1 MANSNEQDALLQVD
15 STLRS
20 YADSIEHP
28 AKDHAEQEKKT
39 RMRKKISMMSSY
51 NGHCL
56 SRTNHIDIISNL
68 SQSDEYHERKIYDRR
83 DKIQSTVEDFGFSA
97 REESRTH
104 CSKSLI
110 TSSLETNDNVES
122 LAASSSDL
130 VQKEKKFEHESDQA
144 IERSSVY
151 EQKTI
156 EVTLADR
163 KSERNHPSCD
173 LDATERACLAVLNRE
188 DNFVEVS
195 HPSPERL
202 PVACLR
208 RKLLILD
215 LNGLLADIVCP
226 PPKEK
231 IIDGVVDYLLG
242 DMKCKLLFCWDISH
256 CTGTGFRTLE
266 NKHKEVVF
274 KELRKL
280 WEKQDINLPWETGYY
295 NESNTLLLD
304 DSPYK
309 ALLNPMHTGI
319 FPYSYN
325 FKDRSDNSLGPEGDL
340 RVYLQ
345 DLATAEDFRK
355 YIEEHPFGQVAIDET
370 SSSWAYY
377 QPVEQDAGK
386 SSVLSSVDELE
397 DFAMGR
403 FAMGKE
409 KAHREDILLY
419 RGNSSSIFGEERNTG
434 PSNGSF
440 QKPRSVLRSKPELIC
455 GVWLNFTDISVVGPF
470 LWIRLNQAHN
480 RLLRSLSPQMP

>member
-15 STLRS
+15 STLLS

-28 AKDHAEQEKKT
+28 AKDHAELEKKT
-39 RMRKKISMMSSY
+39 RMRKKISMMSSC

-68 SQSDEYHERKIYDRR
+68 SQSDEYHEQKIYDRR

-110 TSSLETNDNVES
+110 TSSLETDDNVES

-130 VQKEKKFEHESDQA
+130 VQKEKKFEHELDQA

-151 EQKTI
+151 VQKTI

-163 KSERNHPSCD
+163 KSERSHPSCD
-173 LDATERACLAVLNRE
+173 LDATERACLAVLNKE

-215 LNGLLADIVCP
+215 LNGLLADIVYP
-226 PPKEK
+226 PPKECKANTNISRRAIFKRPFCNDFLKFCFERFDVAIWSSRTKK

-280 WEKQDINLPWETGYY
+280 WEKQDINLPWEKGYY

-325 FKDRSDNSLGPEGDL
+325 FKDRSDNSLGPEGDI

-377 QPVEQDAGK
+377 RK
-386 SSVLSSVDELE
+386 IISSPSLVSS
-397 DFAMGR
+397 
-403 FAMGKE
+403 
-409 KAHREDILLY
+409 
-419 RGNSSSIFGEERNTG
+419 
-434 PSNGSF
+434 
-440 QKPRSVLRSKPELIC
+440 
-455 GVWLNFTDISVVGPF
+455 
-470 LWIRLNQAHN
+470 
-480 RLLRSLSPQMP
+480 

>member
-39 RMRKKISMMSSY
+39 RMRKKTSMMSSY

-122 LAASSSDL
+122 LAAASSDL

-173 LDATERACLAVLNRE
+173 LDATERACLAVLNKE

-195 HPSPERL
+195 HPYPERL

-226 PPKEK
+226 PPKECKADTNISRRAIFKRPFCNDFLKFCFERFDVAIWSSRTKK

-377 QPVEQDAGK
+377 RK
-386 SSVLSSVDELE
+386 IISSPSLVSS
-397 DFAMGR
+397 
-403 FAMGKE
+403 
-409 KAHREDILLY
+409 
-419 RGNSSSIFGEERNTG
+419 
-434 PSNGSF
+434 
-440 QKPRSVLRSKPELIC
+440 
-455 GVWLNFTDISVVGPF
+455 
-470 LWIRLNQAHN
+470 
-480 RLLRSLSPQMP
+480 

>member
-15 STLRS
+15 STLLS

-28 AKDHAEQEKKT
+28 AKDHAELEKKT
-39 RMRKKISMMSSY
+39 RMRKNISMMSSY

-68 SQSDEYHERKIYDRR
+68 SQSDEYHEQKIYDRR

-151 EQKTI
+151 VQKTI

-163 KSERNHPSCD
+163 KSERNRPSCD
-173 LDATERACLAVLNRE
+173 LDATERACLAVRNKE

-215 LNGLLADIVCP
+215 LNGLLADIVYP
-226 PPKEK
+226 PPKECKADTNISRRAIFKRPFCNDFLKFCFERFDVAIWSSRTKK

-280 WEKQDINLPWETGYY
+280 WEKQDINLPWEKGYY

-325 FKDRSDNSLGPEGDL
+325 FKDRSDNSLGPEGDI

-377 QPVEQDAGK
+377 RK
-386 SSVLSSVDELE
+386 IISSPSLVSS
-397 DFAMGR
+397 
-403 FAMGKE
+403 
-409 KAHREDILLY
+409 
-419 RGNSSSIFGEERNTG
+419 
-434 PSNGSF
+434 
-440 QKPRSVLRSKPELIC
+440 
-455 GVWLNFTDISVVGPF
+455 
-470 LWIRLNQAHN
+470 
-480 RLLRSLSPQMP
+480 

>member
-15 STLRS
+15 STLLS

-28 AKDHAEQEKKT
+28 AKDHAELEKKT
-39 RMRKKISMMSSY
+39 RMRKKISIMSSY

-68 SQSDEYHERKIYDRR
+68 SQSDEYHEQKIYDRR

-151 EQKTI
+151 VQKTI

-173 LDATERACLAVLNRE
+173 LDATERACLAVLNKE

-202 PVACLR
+202 PVTCLR

-215 LNGLLADIVCP
+215 LNGLLADIVYP
-226 PPKEK
+226 PPKECKADTNISRRAIFKRPFCNDFLKFCFERFDVAIWSSRTKK

-242 DMKCKLLFCWDISH
+242 DMQCKLLFCWDISH

-280 WEKQDINLPWETGYY
+280 WEKQDINLPWEKGYY

-325 FKDRSDNSLGPEGDL
+325 FKDRSDNSLGPEGDI

-377 QPVEQDAGK
+377 RK
-386 SSVLSSVDELE
+386 IISSPSLVSS
-397 DFAMGR
+397 
-403 FAMGKE
+403 
-409 KAHREDILLY
+409 
-419 RGNSSSIFGEERNTG
+419 
-434 PSNGSF
+434 
-440 QKPRSVLRSKPELIC
+440 
-455 GVWLNFTDISVVGPF
+455 
-470 LWIRLNQAHN
+470 
-480 RLLRSLSPQMP
+480 

>member
-15 STLRS
+15 STLLS

-28 AKDHAEQEKKT
+28 AKDHAQLEKKT

-51 NGHCL
+51 NGHCF

-68 SQSDEYHERKIYDRR
+68 SQSDEYHEQKIYDRQ
-83 DKIQSTVEDFGFSA
+83 DKIQSTVKDFGFSA

-104 CSKSLI
+104 FSKSLM

-173 LDATERACLAVLNRE
+173 LDATERACLAVLNKE

-226 PPKEK
+226 PPKECKSDTNISRRAIFKRPFCNDFLKFCFERFDVAIWSSRTKK

-274 KELRKL
+274 KELRKI
-280 WEKQDINLPWETGYY
+280 WEKQDINLPWEKGYY

-309 ALLNPMHTGI
+309 ALLNPLHTGI

-355 YIEEHPFGQVAIDET
+355 HIEEHPFGQLAIDET

-377 QPVEQDAGK
+377 RK
-386 SSVLSSVDELE
+386 IISSPSLVSS
-397 DFAMGR
+397 
-403 FAMGKE
+403 
-409 KAHREDILLY
+409 
-419 RGNSSSIFGEERNTG
+419 
-434 PSNGSF
+434 
-440 QKPRSVLRSKPELIC
+440 
-455 GVWLNFTDISVVGPF
+455 
-470 LWIRLNQAHN
+470 
-480 RLLRSLSPQMP
+480 

>member
-68 SQSDEYHERKIYDRR
+68 SQSDEYHEQKIYDRR

-97 REESRTH
+97 REESTTH

-144 IERSSVY
+144 IEGSSVY

-173 LDATERACLAVLNRE
+173 LDATERACLAVLNKE

-195 HPSPERL
+195 HPSPKRL

-226 PPKEK
+226 PPKECKADTNISRRAIFKRPFCNDFLKFCFERFDVAIWSSRTKK

-345 DLATAEDFRK
+345 DLATAGDFRK

-370 SSSWAYY
+370 SLSWAYY
-377 QPVEQDAGK
+377 HK
-386 SSVLSSVDELE
+386 IISSPSLVSS
-397 DFAMGR
+397 
-403 FAMGKE
+403 
-409 KAHREDILLY
+409 
-419 RGNSSSIFGEERNTG
+419 
-434 PSNGSF
+434 
-440 QKPRSVLRSKPELIC
+440 
-455 GVWLNFTDISVVGPF
+455 
-470 LWIRLNQAHN
+470 
-480 RLLRSLSPQMP
+480 

>member
-1 MANSNEQDALLQVD
+1 MAKSNEQDALLQVD
-15 STLRS
+15 STLLS
-20 YADSIEHP
+20 YADSIKHP
-28 AKDHAEQEKKT
+28 AKDHAELEKKT
-39 RMRKKISMMSSY
+39 RMRKKISMISSY

-68 SQSDEYHERKIYDRR
+68 SQSDEYHEQKIYDRR
-83 DKIQSTVEDFGFSA
+83 DKIQSIVEDFGFSA

-151 EQKTI
+151 VQKTI

-173 LDATERACLAVLNRE
+173 LDATERACLAVLNKE

-215 LNGLLADIVCP
+215 LNGLLADIVYP
-226 PPKEK
+226 PPKECKADTNISRRAIFKRPFCDDFLKFCFERFDVAIWSSRTKK

-242 DMKCKLLFCWDISH
+242 DMQCKLLFCWDISH

-280 WEKQDINLPWETGYY
+280 WEKQDINLPWEKGYY

-325 FKDRSDNSLGPEGDL
+325 FKDRSDNSLGPEGDI

-355 YIEEHPFGQVAIDET
+355 YIDEHPFGQVAIDET

-377 QPVEQDAGK
+377 RK
-386 SSVLSSVDELE
+386 IISSPSLVSS
-397 DFAMGR
+397 
-403 FAMGKE
+403 
-409 KAHREDILLY
+409 
-419 RGNSSSIFGEERNTG
+419 
-434 PSNGSF
+434 
-440 QKPRSVLRSKPELIC
+440 
-455 GVWLNFTDISVVGPF
+455 
-470 LWIRLNQAHN
+470 
-480 RLLRSLSPQMP
+480 

>member
-1 MANSNEQDALLQVD
+1 MANSNEQDALLQID
-15 STLRS
+15 LS

-226 PPKEK
+226 PPKECKADTNISRRAIFKRPFCNDFLKFCFERFDVAIWSSRTKK

-377 QPVEQDAGK
+377 RK
-386 SSVLSSVDELE
+386 IISSPSLVSS
-397 DFAMGR
+397 
-403 FAMGKE
+403 
-409 KAHREDILLY
+409 
-419 RGNSSSIFGEERNTG
+419 
-434 PSNGSF
+434 
-440 QKPRSVLRSKPELIC
+440 
-455 GVWLNFTDISVVGPF
+455 
-470 LWIRLNQAHN
+470 
-480 RLLRSLSPQMP
+480 

>member
-1 MANSNEQDALLQVD
+1 MANSNEQGALLQVD
-15 STLRS
+15 STLLS

-28 AKDHAEQEKKT
+28 AKDHAELEKKT
-39 RMRKKISMMSSY
+39 RMRKKISMVSSY

-68 SQSDEYHERKIYDRR
+68 SQSDEYHEQKIYDRR

-173 LDATERACLAVLNRE
+173 LDATERACLAVLNKK

-215 LNGLLADIVCP
+215 LNGLLADIVYP
-226 PPKEK
+226 PPKECKADTNISRRAIFKRPFCNDFLKFCFERFDVAIWSSRTKK

-256 CTGTGFRTLE
+256 CTGTGFRTIE

-280 WEKQDINLPWETGYY
+280 WEKQDINLPWEKGYY

-325 FKDRSDNSLGPEGDL
+325 FKDRSDNSLGPEGDI

-377 QPVEQDAGK
+377 RK
-386 SSVLSSVDELE
+386 IISSPSLVSS
-397 DFAMGR
+397 
-403 FAMGKE
+403 
-409 KAHREDILLY
+409 
-419 RGNSSSIFGEERNTG
+419 
-434 PSNGSF
+434 
-440 QKPRSVLRSKPELIC
+440 
-455 GVWLNFTDISVVGPF
+455 
-470 LWIRLNQAHN
+470 
-480 RLLRSLSPQMP
+480 

>member
-1 MANSNEQDALLQVD
+1 MANSNEQDALLQID

-104 CSKSLI
+104 CSKNLI

-226 PPKEK
+226 PPKECKADTNISRRAIFKRPFCNDFLKFCFERFDVAIWSSRTKK

-377 QPVEQDAGK
+377 RK
-386 SSVLSSVDELE
+386 IISSPSLVSS
-397 DFAMGR
+397 
-403 FAMGKE
+403 
-409 KAHREDILLY
+409 
-419 RGNSSSIFGEERNTG
+419 
-434 PSNGSF
+434 
-440 QKPRSVLRSKPELIC
+440 
-455 GVWLNFTDISVVGPF
+455 
-470 LWIRLNQAHN
+470 
-480 RLLRSLSPQMP
+480 